1 MGLKERYPTD
11 YPLYAIC
18 TLDDHHIAVA
28 GGGGSART
36 GVPNALV
43 YRTAKLLKACITC
56 RDIVFSLFKL
66 IV

>member
-18 TLDDHHIAVA
+18 TLDDCHVAVA

-43 YRTAKLLKACITC
+43 YIDDLPTYCI
-56 RDIVFSLFKL
+56 
-66 IV
+66 